1 MPGKEAQEAPKLLFI
16 NAGERG
22 GKKQA
27 ERVEDYQVQS
37 LC

>member
-1 MPGKEAQEAPKLLFI
+1 MPGEEAQEAPKLLFI

-22 GKKQA
+22 EKKQA
-27 ERVEDYQVQS
+27 ERVEDYQVRS